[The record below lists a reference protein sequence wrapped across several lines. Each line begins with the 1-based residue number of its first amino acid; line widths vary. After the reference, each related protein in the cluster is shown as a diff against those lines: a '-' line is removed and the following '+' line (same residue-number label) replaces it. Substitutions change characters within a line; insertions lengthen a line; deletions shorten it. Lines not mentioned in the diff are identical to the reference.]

1 MVFCFGNHFL
11 LKSILAES
19 DVQRDKLLGDEF
31 LVLPSMHTD
40 SKKEVSSLL
49 SSHISLDDDCGVPR
63 NRDESSGVAN
73 LIIFSVCNPRPC
85 TLF

>member
-1 MVFCFGNHFL
+1 MLEINWSVQS
-11 LKSILAES
+11 K
-19 DVQRDKLLGDEF
+19 VQRDELLRDEF
-31 LVLPSMHTD
+31 LVHPSMHTD
-40 SKKEVSSLL
+40 FKKEVSSLL

-73 LIIFSVCNPRPC
+73 LIIFSVCNPHPY

>member
-1 MVFCFGNHFL
+1 MGEEFQNFVEIFIPGN
-11 LKSILAES
+11 
-19 DVQRDKLLGDEF
+19 VQRDELLRDEF

-40 SKKEVSSLL
+40 FKKEVSFLL

-73 LIIFSVCNPRPC
+73 LIILYSVA
-85 TLF
+85 L